1 MGGAS
6 ASGSLAN
13 IVDLSPNHAGS
24 KTPKRKKIS
33 FKLSYPIKIFLT
45 FRSGTVLGIIK
56 TLTIIPGVISP
67 LLVTR
72 ITSDFTKDKT
82 SQWKNVF
89 IFVSVIYIVC
99 SAIFLAFGSGE
110 VQPWNEEKIK
120 SKEEDGFLEIK
131 GASGEE
137 KLKKKSEEK

>member
-1 MGGAS
+1 MQ
-6 ASGSLAN
+6 
-13 IVDLSPNHAGS
+13 VVKPPNQ
-24 KTPKRKKIS
+24 KKFHS
-33 FKLSYPIKIFLT
+33 NFRTQLKFFLT

-137 KLKKKSEEK
+137 KLKNKSEEK